1 MTKKTKKESTQVV
14 EKEVNTVEAVETIEQ
29 KETRETSLIE
39 KYGLEKDQT
48 IAIRP
53 YFNSNVEN
61 MGLENYGMTLF
72 ENVWHTEELTCLE
85 INGVKRYVTG
95 LNEFSPL
102 VKKLPPEERKERIRM
117 IREAVAQLEAELASN
132 IIDPKAPDFWNQAK
146 LLRPDN
152 DALWGK
158 IKVKLGNDPVYLDPK
173 TDPYDLIKIFAIE
186 AGGFDMIARSLNDAK
201 SNSRKKFYL
210 DKFEDTVSTRT
221 SVSKIRNRALAAL
234 QNLYDSNPT
243 KLLYVAKVVDV
254 DSTRYL
260 KSTPNDVM
268 YENMDAFIYGEGS
281 ETNKEKAA
289 RLFLNVSRMELGELK
304 ILSIIKDAKFFN
316 FLTAKNGY
324 IVDAITGSRLGKT
337 NEEVYSFLVNPVNED
352 ILQSLLDKVETYWNK

>member
-1 MTKKTKKESTQVV
+1 MTKKAKKESTPVV
-14 EKEVNTVEAVETIEQ
+14 ETEVNTVEAVETLEQ
-29 KETRETSLIE
+29 KETRETTLIE

-53 YFNSNVEN
+53 YFNSETEN

-95 LNEFSPL
+95 LNEFSPEI
-102 VKKLPPEERKERIRM
+102 KKLSPEERKIRIRQV
-117 IREAVAQLEAELASN
+117 RGAVAQLEAELASN
-132 IIDPKAPDFWNQAK
+132 IIDANAPDFWNQVK

-186 AGGFDMIARSLNDAK
+186 AGGFDMIARSLTDAK

-234 QNLYDSNPT
+234 QSLYDSNPT